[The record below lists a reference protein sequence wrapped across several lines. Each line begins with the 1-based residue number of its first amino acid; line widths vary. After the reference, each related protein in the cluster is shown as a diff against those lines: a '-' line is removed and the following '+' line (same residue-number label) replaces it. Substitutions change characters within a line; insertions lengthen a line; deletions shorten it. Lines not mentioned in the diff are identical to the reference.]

1 MRVSFRMASVEE
13 ETGRVLGVIQKLEV
27 YSKNNYKPRLP
38 PLSAVSLKKLKR
50 DPNDKGLM
58 NQLRLTIKEERK
70 KASGLY
76 QCHIDK
82 IKKDWHKAEAKF
94 FKRAKRIV
102 KINPQKKYFTRCTF
116 YGVGGNYKPPTAII
130 LNIVSL
136 FVSYRTVAHEILH
149 LLIEP
154 FIEKYKIP
162 HWYKER
168 LVDLYLNKILD
179 SQRWQNIDKTITKA
193 TDKVFNKFY
202 QKGAEIIIKE
212 LAGRI

>member
-1 MRVSFRMASVEE
+1 MASVEE
-13 ETGRVLGVIQKLEV
+13 EIRRVLNVIQKSEF

-38 PLSAVSLKKLKR
+38 PLSATSLKKLKR
-50 DPNDKGLM
+50 NPNNKRLI
-58 NQLRLTIKEERK
+58 NQLCLTIKEERK
-70 KASGLY
+70 KASGLD

-82 IKKDWHKAEAKF
+82 TKKDWYKVEDKF
-94 FKRAKRIV
+94 LKRAERII
-102 KINPQKKYFTRCTF
+102 KIKPQKKYFTRCTF
-116 YGVGGNYKPPTAII
+116 YGVGGNYKPPTVITLKII
-130 LNIVSL
+130 SL
-136 FVSYRTVAHEILH
+136 FVSYRTVAHEIIH

-179 SQRWQNIDKTITKA
+179 SQRWQNIDKAVIKA

-212 LAGRI
+212 LAIYIKKS